1 MTIDYIFLT
10 EGRREG
16 VSVAAVGKLGFIWKL
31 ILIMASMLGLRWSQD
46 TVVSQPSSPQLS
58 TVC

>member
-31 ILIMASMLGLRWSQD
+31 ILIMVSMLGLRWSQD
-46 TVVSQPSSPQLS
+46 TESQPSSPQLS

>member
-16 VSVAAVGKLGFIWKL
+16 VSVVAVGKLGFIWKL

-46 TVVSQPSSPQLS
+46 TVSQPSSPQLS